1 MKTTMLIL
9 HFIGI
14 AMGIGTGF
22 AHAFL
27 GKEMSKLG
35 KDEANR
41 FRHQLKGLSQMGHV
55 GILLLLVS
63 GVYLII
69 PYWYSLA
76 ALPLLVT
83 KLVLVVV
90 LMILIL
96 LIDIGARKAYKDNN
110 DAINYRIGLMGKL
123 SLLTGVT
130 IVILAVN
137 VFH

>member
-1 MKTTMLIL
+1 MLIL
-9 HFIGI
+9 HFIGL
-14 AMGIGTGF
+14 AMGIGTSF
-22 AHAFL
+22 AYAFL
-27 GKEMSKLG
+27 GKAMSKLG
-35 KDEANR
+35 NDEAKE
-41 FRHQLKGLSQMGHV
+41 FRHRIKGISQMGHV
-55 GILLLLVS
+55 GLLLLLIS
-63 GVYLII
+63 GIYLII

-76 ALPLLVT
+76 ALPLLIT

-96 LIDIGARKAYKDNN
+96 LIDIGARKAFDCN
-110 DAINYRIGLMGKL
+110 DERIHHRLGIIGKL